1 MTPLRSSS
9 CETAYTASKGLPVR
23 DMVLSWPLEE
33 MALEAKLDVRETL
46 SADGTVHSFFVPCY
60 DGGW

>member
-1 MTPLRSSS
+1 
-9 CETAYTASKGLPVR
+9 
-23 DMVLSWPLEE
+23 MVLSWPLEE